1 MKQGSV
7 DRSIPLCVD
16 MDGTLLA
23 TDTLYE
29 GYLLL
34 LKQNP
39 LFALLLPIYLL
50 FGKARLKAEIAK
62 RVELDVAYLPLNKS
76 FVEHLHELKASGRR
90 LVLAT
95 AANRRFAEAVA
106 LHLGLFDEIV
116 ASDDE
121 RNLSGP
127 AKAEALVRLYGE
139 KGFDYAGNSKSDL
152 SVWRHARRAVVVG
165 PGSGSSLKAVEGVS
179 EVVGQFPSP
188 AGGVL
193 EFIGASRP
201 HQWSKNLLLFLPII
215 AAHRIEA
222 GGVWMQAAVGF
233 VAFSTLASSLY
244 ILNDLVDLS
253 ADRRHPEKRTRPFAS
268 ARLPISFGLA
278 VFPFMAGGAFL
289 IGYGLSINFLGALV
303 TYSAASI
310 LYSFAIKNIVILDI
324 ILLALLY
331 VLRLFAGGVATDTVI
346 SFWLLAFSM
355 FLFFSLATIK
365 RYAELLSLRGEG
377 RVSVSGRGYRAGDVE
392 IVGMLGVSSG
402 LISVL
407 VLALY
412 INSEAIVR
420 IYSHPQLIWLLCPL
434 MLYWVGHMWL
444 TTQRGEMHH
453 DPVVFTLLDRKSI
466 GVGLA
471 SVIILAI
478 AI

>member
-1 MKQGSV
+1 MIQLSGDNSV
-7 DRSIPLCVD
+7 PFCIDL
-16 MDGTLLA
+16 DGTLLA

-39 LFALLLPIYLL
+39 LFALLLLVYIL

-95 AANRRFAEAVA
+95 AADRRFAEAVA
-106 LHLGLFDEIV
+106 RHLGLFDEVV
-116 ASDDE
+116 ASDDG
-121 RNLSGP
+121 RNLSGL

-152 SVWRHARRAVVVG
+152 SVWRHACRAVVVG
-165 PGSGSSLKAVEGVS
+165 PSSGLSLKAVEGVS

-188 AGGVL
+188 AGGVS
-193 EFIGASRP
+193 EFIRALRP
-201 HQWSKNLLLFLPII
+201 QQWSKNLLLFLPII
-215 AAHRIEA
+215 AAHRLEA

-244 ILNDLVDLS
+244 ILNDLVDLP
-253 ADRRHPEKRTRPFAS
+253 ADRRHSEKRTRPFAS
-268 ARLPISFGLA
+268 ARLSISSGLA
-278 VFPFMAGGAFL
+278 VIPFMAGGAFL
-289 IGYGLSINFLGALV
+289 IAYGLSINFLIALA
-303 TYSAASI
+303 TYAAASI
-310 LYSFAIKNIVILDI
+310 LYSFAIKKIVILDI

-331 VLRLFAGGVATDTVI
+331 DLRIFAGGVVTETVI

-355 FLFFSLATIK
+355 FLFFSLAAIK
-365 RYAELLSLRGEG
+365 RYAELLSMREEG
-377 RVSVSGRGYRAGDVE
+377 HVSVTDRGYRVSDTE
-392 IVGMLGVSSG
+392 IVGMLGVASG

-412 INSEAIVR
+412 INSESVVR

-434 MLYWVGHMWL
+434 MLYWIGHMWL

-453 DPVVFTLLDRKSI
+453 DPVVFTLRDRKSI

-471 SVIILAI
+471 SAIILAI

>member
-1 MKQGSV
+1 MTQGAV
-7 DRSIPLCVD
+7 DRTIPFCVD

-23 TDTLYE
+23 TDSLYE

-39 LFALLLPIYLL
+39 LFALFLPFYIL
-50 FGKARLKAEIAK
+50 FGKARLKAELAK

-76 FVEHLHELKASGRR
+76 FVEHLHELKASGRC

-121 RNLSGP
+121 RNLSGS
-127 AKAEALVRLYGE
+127 AKGKALVRLYGE
-139 KGFDYAGNSKSDL
+139 EGFDYAGNSKSDL
-152 SVWRHARRAVVVG
+152 SVWRHACRAVVVG
-165 PGSGSSLKAVEGVS
+165 PGSGLSLKAVQGVS

-188 AGGVL
+188 TGGVL
-193 EFIGASRP
+193 EFIRALRP

-215 AAHRIEA
+215 AAHRLEA

-233 VAFSTLASSLY
+233 VAFSVLASALY

-268 ARLPISFGLA
+268 ARLPIAIGLA
-278 VFPFMAGGAFL
+278 VIPFMAGGAVIIAYELSTNFL
-289 IGYGLSINFLGALV
+289 IALAI
-303 TYSAASI
+303 YAAVST
-310 LYSFAIKNIVILDI
+310 LYSFAIKNIAVLDI
-324 ILLALLY
+324 IVLALLY
-331 VLRLFAGGVATDTVI
+331 DLRIFAGGIVTGTAI

-355 FLFFSLATIK
+355 FLFFSLAAIK
-365 RYAELLSLRGEG
+365 RYAELLPMREKGH
-377 RVSVSGRGYRAGDVE
+377 VSVIGRGYRAHDIE
-392 IVGMLGVSSG
+392 IVGMLGVASG

-412 INSEAIVR
+412 INSDAAVR
-420 IYSHPQLIWLLCPL
+420 IYTHPQFIWLLCPL
-434 MLYWVGHMWL
+434 MLYWIGHMWL
-444 TTQRGEMHH
+444 TTRRGEMHH
-453 DPVVFTLLDRKSI
+453 DPVMFALRDRNSV

-471 SVIILAI
+471 SVIIFII

>member
-1 MKQGSV
+1 MTQESV
-7 DRSIPLCVD
+7 DRTIPFCVD

-39 LFALLLPIYLL
+39 LFALVLPAYIL

-62 RVELDVAYLPLNKS
+62 RVELDVAYLPLNES

-106 LHLGLFDEIV
+106 RHLGLFDEVV

-121 RNLSGP
+121 KNLSGS

-152 SVWRHARRAVVVG
+152 SIWRHARRAVVVG
-165 PGSGSSLKAVEGVS
+165 RGSGSILKVAEGVS
-179 EVVGQFPSP
+179 EAVGQFPSP
-188 AGGVL
+188 TGGML
-193 EFIGASRP
+193 DFIRALRP

-222 GGVWMQAAVGF
+222 GSVWMQAAAGF
-233 VAFSTLASSLY
+233 VAFSALASSLY
-244 ILNDLVDLS
+244 ILNDLVDLP
-253 ADRRHPEKRTRPFAS
+253 ADRRHAEKKARPFAS
-268 ARLPISFGLA
+268 ARFPISIGLA
-278 VFPFMAGGAFL
+278 VIPFIAGGALL
-289 IGYGLSINFLGALV
+289 IGYGLSTNFLIALV
-303 TYSAASI
+303 TYAAASI
-310 LYSFAIKNIVILDI
+310 LYSIAIKNIVIFDI

-331 VLRLFAGGVATDTVI
+331 DLRIFAGGVVTDTAI

-365 RYAELLSLRGEG
+365 RYAELLSMREDGH
-377 RVSVSGRGYRAGDVE
+377 VSVSGRGYRAGDIE
-392 IVGMLGVSSG
+392 IIGMLGVSSG

-412 INSEAIVR
+412 INSEAVVR
-420 IYSHPQLIWLLCPL
+420 IYTHPQLIWLLCPL
-434 MLYWVGHMWL
+434 MLYWIGHMWL

-471 SVIILAI
+471 SAIILGVAI
-478 AI
+478 